1 MAQQRRSLF
10 VLPLVVLIFS
20 ILGGFY
26 GSKVEVAAAASVS
39 ETPSE
44 AVVFDKDM
52 DGLAKVYALVEQ
64 NFAEP
69 VSADKA
75 IYKGAIPG
83 MLRTLDP
90 HSNFFDPKDYR
101 ALMEEQ
107 KGTYFGVG
115 MQVASRNGKT
125 VVIAPFPGSPAYK
138 IGLRPGDIIAFV
150 NDKSTEGLNT
160 TEVADILKGPRGTP
174 VKVVVSREGAPD
186 YLTFN
191 VVRDEIN
198 RKSVPDGFFLKPGIA
213 YIKILQFGETTG
225 AEMDENLRRLGE
237 NNFKGLVLDLRGNP
251 GGLLNSGVAVADHF
265 LQKNQLIVSHHGRS
279 SAERPYFARNGNHGR
294 EYPIVVLVD
303 RSSAS
308 AAEIVSGAL
317 QDHDRAWILGETTFG
332 KGLVQTVFP
341 LPYSTALALTTAHFY
356 TPSGRL
362 IQRDYTNKSFYEY
375 YFRKDDNARNPQDVK
390 MTDSGRTVYGGGG
403 ITPDEKFPATKLD
416 PLEVELFRNG
426 LFSFT
431 RKYFT
436 KHTATLPKGWMPDDA
451 VIAELHEFLVQKET
465 HFSEAEFT
473 KDHDWIKRFLA
484 REMYIHAFNVDE
496 SDRVFIQTD
505 PEVARAIEAMPK
517 ASTLVQGAKKVI
529 VQRMSGQ
536 PQMVGAR

>member
-1 MAQQRRSLF
+1 M
-10 VLPLVVLIFS
+10 
-20 ILGGFY
+20 GGFL
-26 GSKVEVAAAASVS
+26 VPRVQLAAATAD
-39 ETPSE
+39 PGLE
-44 AVVFDKDM
+44 AESPAISYDRNLEVV
-52 DGLAKVYALVEQ
+52 AKVYSLVEQ

-138 IGLRPGDIIAFV
+138 AGLRPGDIIIAV
-150 NDKSTEGLNT
+150 NDKSTENLNT

-174 VKVVVSREGAPD
+174 AKIVVSREGAPD
-186 YLTFN
+186 YLTFA

-198 RKSVPDGFFLKPGIA
+198 RKSVPDGFWVKPGIA

-225 AEMDENLRRLGE
+225 NELDENLRRLGE
-237 NNFKGLVLDLRGNP
+237 NNIKGLVLDLRNNP
-251 GGLLNSGVAVADHF
+251 GGLLNTGVAVADHF
-265 LQKNQLIVSHHGRS
+265 LQKGQLIVSHRGRAS
-279 SAERPYFARNGNHGR
+279 SEHPYFARNGNHGHD
-294 EYPIVVLVD
+294 YPIVVLVD
-303 RSSAS
+303 RNSAS

-332 KGLVQTVFP
+332 KGLVQVVMP
-341 LPYSTALALTTAHFY
+341 MRDGTALALTTAHFY

-362 IQRDYTNKSFYEY
+362 IQRDYANKSFYDY
-375 YFRKDDNARNPQDVK
+375 YFHKDENARNMMDVK

-403 ITPDEKFPATKLD
+403 ITPDEKYVPPKLD
-416 PLEVELFRNG
+416 PLEVSLLRSGF
-426 LFSFT
+426 FSFT
-431 RKYFT
+431 RKYFNT
-436 KHTATLPKGWMPDDA
+436 HAAALPKGWMPDRT
-451 VIAELHEFLVQKET
+451 VISELHDYLKQSGTKFTEVQ
-465 HFSEAEFT
+465 FT
-473 KDHDWIKRFLA
+473 QDHDWIKRYLA
-484 REMYIHAFNVDE
+484 KEMYTYAFNVDE
-496 SDRVFIQTD
+496 SDRVFAQTD
-505 PEVARAIEAMPK
+505 PEVERAIEAMPK
-517 ASTLVQGAKKVI
+517 ATTLLQSAKKVI
-529 VQRMSGQ
+529 VQRMS
-536 PQMVGAR
+536 PTVGGR